1 MKDLNPNIVQEIID
15 WRHQIHA
22 YPELAFQ
29 EYRTSDLVAEKLTE
43 FDVEVHRGLAGTGVV
58 GVLNRG
64 DGPKIGLRADMDA
77 LPLQEENSFAHKS
90 MVPGRMHACGHDG
103 HTAMLLGAAKILAAD
118 NDWQGTIVFI
128 FQPAEENE
136 GGGKKMVEEGLFKT
150 FPVDAVF
157 GLHNWPTL
165 PVGKIAVNAGPM
177 MAGSDSFEIK
187 IEGKGTHAAMP
198 NTGNDLLVLASQ
210 LVLSFQ
216 TIISREIHPLESG
229 VISVTQIHGGDAFN
243 ILPASVILR
252 GTVRYFK
259 PHIQDFI
266 QSRMQKMISNFCDL
280 HNCSFHFSYS
290 RRYPPTVNSAN
301 ESEFC
306 KNTVRKLFGTGNL
319 VEDSL
324 PSMGAEDFSFMLNEK
339 PGCYIWLGNGE
350 KQGGCMLHNP
360 NYDFNDDAVI
370 YGVQYW
376 VGLAKEY
383 LKSV

>member
-1 MKDLNPNIVQEIID
+1 MKELNPNIVQEIID

-29 EYRTSDLVAEKLTE
+29 EYKTSDLVAEKLTE
-43 FDVEVHRGLAGTGVV
+43 FNVEVHRGLAGTGVV

-136 GGGKKMVEEGLFKT
+136 GGGKKMVEEGLFET

-165 PVGKIAVNAGPM
+165 AVGKIAVNAGPM

-259 PHIQDFI
+259 PHVQDFI
-266 QSRMQKMISNFCDL
+266 QNRMQKMITNFCDL
-280 HNCSFHFSYS
+280 HDCSFHFSYS
-290 RRYPPTVNSAN
+290 RRYPPTVNSAK

>member
-1 MKDLNPNIVQEIID
+1 MKELNPNIVQEIID

-29 EYRTSDLVAEKLTE
+29 EYKTSDLVAEKLTE
-43 FDVEVHRGLAGTGVV
+43 FNVEVHRGLAGTGVV

-136 GGGKKMVEEGLFKT
+136 GGGKKMVEEGLFET

-165 PVGKIAVNAGPM
+165 AVGKIAVNAGPM

-259 PHIQDFI
+259 PDIQDFI

-280 HNCSFHFSYS
+280 HDCSFHFSYS
-290 RRYPPTVNSAN
+290 RRYPPTVNSAK

-383 LKSV
+383 LKS